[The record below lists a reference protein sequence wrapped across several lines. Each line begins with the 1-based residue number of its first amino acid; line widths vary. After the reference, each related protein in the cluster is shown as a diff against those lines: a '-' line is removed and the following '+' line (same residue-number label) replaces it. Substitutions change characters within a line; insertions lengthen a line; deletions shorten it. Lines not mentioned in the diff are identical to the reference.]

1 MDLSGLLNNKHAL
14 ANIGFCLATTSS
26 AVYYKAKLSE
36 DNEENRHKKNM
47 LALAL
52 IVITLS
58 MIGFFIYTGGKDTG
72 KKSGMLFLINLVVVI
87 FLLTNLYKPSCKSN
101 DGTND
106 KSIMISSEWQLIIF
120 SGFLLILSFVLP
132 IYNEK
137 INTFAETAM
146 SETSDKILN
155 FKETVSSKLKNLKGI
170 YPFKSN
176 NMPGV
181 KINTSNNLTSNT
193 SSNVTSNISS

>member
-26 AVYYKAKLSE
+26 AVYYKTKLSE

-58 MIGFFIYTGGKDTG
+58 VIGFFIYTGGKDTG

-137 INTFAETAM
+137 INTFTTSAM

-155 FKETVSSKLKNLKGI
+155 FHKNVSSKFKNM
-170 YPFKSN
+170 SS
-176 NMPGV
+176 V
-181 KINTSNNLTSNT
+181 KDI
-193 SSNVTSNISS
+193 ISS